1 MARRIRAVFAAAWL
15 VAFLVSLRGPL
26 AVVVGASFGEAERG
40 ITAFPPAKYTLA
52 WYTKIDKA
60 YWLAL
65 ATSFGVAVASTL
77 AAVALGI
84 PAALGLVR
92 SRFAAKPL
100 VAAVFRAPVQIPAV
114 VSGVAFLQFYYV
126 VGEATG
132 WPLVGSFVGLWLAH
146 VFIATPYV
154 VSSVGAVLHRFN
166 VRLEEAALTLGASRW
181 STLRRV
187 TLPVIMPGVYS
198 GATYAFM
205 VSFSDLPISLF
216 LASEEVR
223 TFPVVLFQAM
233 DYDFNPS
240 LLAVSTFIIAFA
252 FVAMWCFQKLIGLDT
267 LLRSSGSK

>member
-1 MARRIRAVFAAAWL
+1 MRRRLRAAL
-15 VAFLVSLRGPL
+15 AFLWLAAFLAFLLGPL
-26 AVVVGASFGEAERG
+26 AVIVGASFGATERG
-40 ITAFPPAKYTLA
+40 IGAFPPTQYTLD
-52 WYTKIDKA
+52 WYGRIERD
-60 YWLAL
+60 YWEAL
-65 ATSFGVAVASTL
+65 ATSFAVAISAAL

-84 PAALGLVR
+84 PAALGLAR
-92 SRFAAKPL
+92 GRFAGKAF
-100 VAAVFRAPVQIPAV
+100 ASAIFRAPVQIPAV

-126 VGEATG
+126 VGEVTG
-132 WPLVGSFVGLWLAH
+132 WPLVGSFAGLWLAH

-166 VRLEEAALTLGASRW
+166 LRLEEAALTLGASRW

-216 LASEEVR
+216 LSSQDVR

-240 LLAVSTFIIAFA
+240 LLAVCTFIILFA